1 MPKKS
6 TTPKVKPRPGW
17 DLYRDGL
24 SYSMMSKFINCRER
38 FRIASVEL
46 YRPSDVREAMEFG
59 TIFHKALELHAQK
72 KSAMQINSALSKK
85 YKDTAVDPMLIRIAS
100 IIVPHYLS
108 FYRDEQYHYVGQEE
122 VFDIPYT
129 STTNGRAIRL
139 RGRFDEVFEKNG
151 TLWLQ
156 ENKTKSKIQDDL
168 IAKTLPYDLQ
178 TMLYCYAL
186 RTTKRRTVG
195 GVLYNVIRKPGLV
208 QSAKESDSEYL
219 RRINDAIAKDPGHYF
234 KRFENELTSKCI
246 DNFNRT
252 TLFPVI
258 ESVVTWWESIKKNP
272 FDPWVTEDGKPNPHH
287 SMRPFGVYDPMAYG
301 EGDFFEYLAT
311 GVPIGLVK
319 KDTCFPELEG
329 EQGAKEKI
337 KRGS

>member
-1 MPKKS
+1 MPKK
-6 TTPKVKPRPGW
+6 VKPKPGW

-24 SYSMMSKFINCRER
+24 SYSMLSKFANCRER

-46 YRPSDVREAMEFG
+46 YRPADLREAMEFG
-59 TIFHKALELHAQK
+59 TIFHKALELHAMN
-72 KSAMQINSALSKK
+72 KSAMQINSALIKK
-85 YKDTAVDPMLIRIAS
+85 YKNTSVDPLLIRIAS
-100 IIVPHYLS
+100 VIVPHYLS
-108 FYRDEQYHYVGQEE
+108 YYKTEKYRYVAQEE
-122 VFDIPYT
+122 VFDIPYI
-129 STTNGRAIRL
+129 STTNGRTIRL
-139 RGRFDEVFEKNG
+139 RGRFDEVFERDG

-186 RTTKRRTVG
+186 RTIKKRTVG

-208 QSAKESDSEYL
+208 QGASSDTAYLTRISE
-219 RRINDAIAKDPGHYF
+219 AIAKDPGHYF
-234 KRFENELTSKCI
+234 KRFENELSNNSI

-252 TLFPVI
+252 TLFPLI
-258 ESVVTWWESIKKNP
+258 ESAVVWWESIKKNP
-272 FDPWVTEDGKPNPHH
+272 FNPWVDENGNPNPHH
-287 SMRPFGVYDPMAYG
+287 YMRPFGVYDPMAYG
-301 EGDFFEYLAT
+301 EGDFFEYIVT

-337 KRGS
+337 KQ